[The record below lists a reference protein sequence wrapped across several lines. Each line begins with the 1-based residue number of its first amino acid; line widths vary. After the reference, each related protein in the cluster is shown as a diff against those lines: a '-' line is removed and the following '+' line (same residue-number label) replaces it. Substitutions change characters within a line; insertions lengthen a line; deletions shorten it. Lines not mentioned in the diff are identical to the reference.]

1 MYECQIEV
9 KRIDKDKNT
18 FHSTISSKDLVPGD
32 IVVIPDETIMPCDLI
47 LLSGSC
53 VINEA
58 MLTGES
64 AAVVKNCI
72 VPCNEIYNHKD
83 FETAKKNTIYSGT
96 QVI

>member
-1 MYECQIEV
+1 MFECQIEV
-9 KRIDKDKNT
+9 KRKDDVGNT

-32 IVVIPDETIMPCDLI
+32 IVVIPDETLMPCDMI

-72 VPCNEIYNHKD
+72 VSSNEIYNYKN
-83 FETAKKNTIYSGT
+83 FETAKKYTIDSGT